1 MSRKYVDVLMN
12 FLDSLRR
19 ILSIDITALYYAND
33 AFPAQV
39 KEIYLKE
46 ASDALE
52 EKRIAELALVEAK
65 KGW

>member
-1 MSRKYVDVLMN
+1 MSKLLPALVALVYMLYNVDM
-12 FLDSLRR
+12 
-19 ILSIDITALYYAND
+19 LYYATVS
-33 AFPAQV
+33 FPVQV

-65 KGW
+65 KGR

>member
-1 MSRKYVDVLMN
+1 M
-12 FLDSLRR
+12 
-19 ILSIDITALYYAND
+19 
-33 AFPAQV
+33 

-65 KGW
+65 KGRWNLSGIKTIRIYSSVYKTGYTIQRNNHKIVTYR

>member
-1 MSRKYVDVLMN
+1 MKLRNSYLNLGQKSIFLM
-12 FLDSLRR
+12 F
-19 ILSIDITALYYAND
+19 
-33 AFPAQV
+33 QV

-65 KGW
+65 KGNFELN